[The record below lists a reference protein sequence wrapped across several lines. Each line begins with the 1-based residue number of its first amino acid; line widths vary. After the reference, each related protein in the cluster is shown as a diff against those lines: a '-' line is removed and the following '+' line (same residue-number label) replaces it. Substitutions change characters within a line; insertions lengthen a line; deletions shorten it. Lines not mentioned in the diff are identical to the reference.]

1 MIFIKECVL
10 ISVLI
15 VLIQIA
21 DSYLRYLPF
30 SKNISTAEIQKLW
43 FRLIFYAASCFFIY
57 TLIFIKFGLI
67 TISYKLILTLGW
79 IPFAMIMIKTIN
91 RSKLQHLFIIG
102 MSAIWN
108 LIIHSVT
115 AIIDMAFYADFPYF
129 YIFALHAVIYLS
141 IFMILLPLE
150 RKCFMNLLP
159 NDNFFDNQPY
169 GKYIVIFPF
178 VMMSGVLICG
188 LTIIYFIRGKKD
200 YQECICR

>member
-15 VLIQIA
+15 VLIQIV

-30 SKNISTAEIQKLW
+30 SKNISTAEIHKLW

-79 IPFAMIMIKTIN
+79 IPFAIIMIKTIN

-159 NDNFFDNQPY
+159 NDNF
-169 GKYIVIFPF
+169 
-178 VMMSGVLICG
+178 LIIN
-188 LTIIYFIRGKKD
+188 LMENIL
-200 YQECICR
+200 

>member
-1 MIFIKECVL
+1 M
-10 ISVLI
+10 
-15 VLIQIA
+15 
-21 DSYLRYLPF
+21 
-30 SKNISTAEIQKLW
+30 
-43 FRLIFYAASCFFIY
+43 
-57 TLIFIKFGLI
+57 I

-79 IPFAMIMIKTIN
+79 IPFAIIMIKTIN

-150 RKCFMNLLP
+150 RKCFINLLP

-178 VMMSGVLICG
+178 VMMSGVLI
-188 LTIIYFIRGKKD
+188 LWIDNNLFHSW
-200 YQECICR
+200 